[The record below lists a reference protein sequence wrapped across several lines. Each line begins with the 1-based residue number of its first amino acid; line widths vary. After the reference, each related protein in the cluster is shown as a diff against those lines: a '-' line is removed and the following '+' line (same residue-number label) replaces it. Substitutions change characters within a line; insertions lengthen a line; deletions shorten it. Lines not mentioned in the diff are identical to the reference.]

1 MAARKNILS
10 LGRKIM
16 TLLFKN
22 NTIKILHRL
31 SIAILMTG
39 TLANNVAAED
49 AKIKSASFSLKPV
62 YKADEILVTSS
73 DGKKWDA
80 IDAKALKLS
89 ATMKVDTKHPG
100 YVDKVGI
107 LLGNCNNTGCANNPV
122 MYFTKV
128 SQRDYNFHK
137 IITYP
142 GNKIP
147 LSKTGIAVPGYGDEI
162 LNGCNSKLQSNGATK
177 SHSFKKLMTASFSAN
192 TRKGKPPIPE
202 VQQGGN
208 PDYNGGDVTRQS
220 QFAVKVICKAYVP
233 PPMKLNS
240 VYFVVYKHQAKGC
253 PQKAT
258 IDVQFKTSRAGVIE
272 FNLYRD
278 DGNFQKVTLNAKKD
292 GEFFRAKWEKN
303 YTFNKSVNR
312 KYMIATLK
320 HKYSSKWKSMVVKCG
335 VQNDNPGPG
344 GKTNDPH
351 PTHGKPD
358 DRPDAV
364 VTPKRPKKPGIKVA
378 PLPKLVCLGGKIS
391 KNKCFCPAR
400 KKKMKFGKNK
410 YRCLNNVLKPKSPK
424 RPFKPGIKVAPLP
437 KIVCLGGK
445 VSRNKCFCPSGFKKK
460 VIGKHAYRCI
470 KRASFNKRKNKK
482 ILRKNNVSKHV
493 FAKKLKMKGFRK

>member
-1 MAARKNILS
+1 
-10 LGRKIM
+10 M
-16 TLLFKN
+16 TILFKN
-22 NTIKILHRL
+22 NTIKMFHRL

-49 AKIKSASFSLKPV
+49 AKIKSASFSLKPI
-62 YKADEILVTSS
+62 YQADEIIVTSS

-80 IDAKALKLS
+80 IDAKAVKLS

-107 LLGNCNNTGCANNPV
+107 LLGNCNNAGCSNNPV
-122 MYFTKV
+122 MYYSEV
-128 SQRDYNFHK
+128 SQRDFNSHK

-147 LSKTGIAVPGYGDEI
+147 LSKNGIAVPGYGDEI
-162 LNGCNSKLQSNGATK
+162 LKSCNSKLQASGATK
-177 SHSFKKLMTASFSAN
+177 SHSFKKMLTASFSAN

-202 VQQGGN
+202 VQQGGY

-258 IDVQFKTSRAGVIE
+258 IDVQFKTSRPGKIE
-272 FNLYRD
+272 FVLYRN
-278 DGNFQKVTLNAKKD
+278 DGKHQKVSLNSKKD

-303 YTFNKSVNR
+303 YTFSKSVNR
-312 KYMIATLK
+312 KYLIAIIG

-335 VQNDNPGPG
+335 VKNDSPGPNG
-344 GKTNDPH
+344 ITSDPH
-351 PTHGKPD
+351 STHGKPEGRD
-358 DRPDAV
+358 DTL
-364 VTPKRPKKPGIKVA
+364 VTPKKPKKPGIKVA
-378 PLPKLVCLGGKIS
+378 PKPKTVCLGGKIS
-391 KNKCFCPAR
+391 KNRCFCPAR
-400 KKKMKFGKNK
+400 KKKAKFGTNK
-410 YRCLNNVLKPKSPK
+410 YRCVNNVLKPSSPK
-424 RPFKPGIKVAPLP
+424 RPFKPGIKVAPLS
-437 KIVCLGGK
+437 KTVCLGGK
-445 VSRNKCFCPSGFKKK
+445 VSRNKCFCPSGYKRK

-470 KRASFNKRKNKK
+470 KGAAFNKRKNKK
-482 ILRKNNVSKHV
+482 TLRKINVSKHV